1 MHKYPLRFKRE
12 IEQIGHTAMKHPVGW
27 YFFFLTSS
35 DHEYGDCHHGRR
47 SAQSEENLDVLND
60 ANPVSL
66 SGVKQSLDWAT
77 EMGKI
82 I

>member
-1 MHKYPLRFKRE
+1 MSMA
-12 IEQIGHTAMKHPVGW
+12 TA
-27 YFFFLTSS
+27 TS
-35 DHEYGDCHHGRR
+35 RR

-60 ANPVSL
+60 ADPVSL